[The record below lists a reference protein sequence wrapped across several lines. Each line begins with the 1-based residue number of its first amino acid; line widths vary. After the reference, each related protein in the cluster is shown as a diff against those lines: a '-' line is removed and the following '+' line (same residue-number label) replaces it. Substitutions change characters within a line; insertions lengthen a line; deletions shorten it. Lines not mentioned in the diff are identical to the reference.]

1 MITFLQMVVSGAV
14 DVGAVVLR
22 ERDIG
27 NIGTNVSWS
36 YYCFQLKRFD
46 SDHGIF
52 LVNTMNRKY
61 DVIDTTSDLVCLDD
75 FNHRPAIF
83 IYWGW
88 SI

>member
-1 MITFLQMVVSGAV
+1 MVVITDKIQCKAPIVITFLKMVVSGAV

-36 YYCFQLKRFD
+36 YYCFQLKMFD

-52 LVNTMNRKY
+52 LVNTMSALGGVVNQ
-61 DVIDTTSDLVCLDD
+61 
-75 FNHRPAIF
+75 F
-83 IYWGW
+83 
-88 SI
+88 